1 MLLLLPKHTKNP
13 CVGPGPTLAFVFEMG
28 EPLEDFEETEK
39 GDVTKAMR
47 NKGRSR
53 WWPDRSRWSTVRA
66 ELMGVGGGPQ
76 GGQRWK
82 IKDLSMCQT
91 CPVHLSA
98 KWSVTDINYP
108 PKECR
113 YPDSGPVRWH
123 FIAAFSRWETQGGR
137 SGQTLEISE
146 PDDCGVRAQG

>member
-1 MLLLLPKHTKNP
+1 MEGGSEGDEIREAARAAAIEPFLSSSRCCCCSQNTKNP

-66 ELMGVGGGPQ
+66 ELMGVGGG
-76 GGQRWK
+76 
-82 IKDLSMCQT
+82 
-91 CPVHLSA
+91 H
-98 KWSVTDINYP
+98 
-108 PKECR
+108 KEDR
-113 YPDSGPVRWH
+113 D
-123 FIAAFSRWETQGGR
+123 GR
-137 SGQTLEISE
+137 SRI
-146 PDDCGVRAQG
+146 

>member
-66 ELMGVGGGPQ
+66 ELMGVGGATRRTETEDQ
-76 GGQRWK
+76 GSEYVPNLPCTPVGQ
-82 IKDLSMCQT
+82 M
-91 CPVHLSA
+91 
-98 KWSVTDINYP
+98 
-108 PKECR
+108 ER
-113 YPDSGPVRWH
+113 Y
-123 FIAAFSRWETQGGR
+123 
-137 SGQTLEISE
+137 
-146 PDDCGVRAQG
+146 

>member
-66 ELMGVGGGPQ
+66 ELMGVGGGHKAD
-76 GGQRWK
+76 R
-82 IKDLSMCQT
+82 D
-91 CPVHLSA
+91 
-98 KWSVTDINYP
+98 
-108 PKECR
+108 
-113 YPDSGPVRWH
+113 
-123 FIAAFSRWETQGGR
+123 GR
-137 SGQTLEISE
+137 SRI
-146 PDDCGVRAQG
+146 